1 MNFNLKVIFAGGLAM
16 YVTQWILSMLSGPLI
31 HEGILTELYI
41 QTQAFWRPELNQ
53 QPPDMVA
60 LLPRWITVGVI
71 AALIQ
76 ATIYDNIRSAFDGSG
91 LVKGL
96 KFGLVVFLFHL
107 CFSAGWS
114 GVFNLPEMIW
124 VWWNVEFLV
133 MFLAGGAVLGTVAGK
148 LAPE

>member
-1 MNFNLKVIFAGGLAM
+1 M
-16 YVTQWILSMLSGPLI
+16 
-31 HEGILTELYI
+31 
-41 QTQAFWRPELNQ
+41 
-53 QPPDMVA
+53 
-60 LLPRWITVGVI
+60 I

-76 ATIYDNIRSAFDGSG
+76 AAIYDNIRSAFDGPG

-124 VWWNVEFLV
+124 VWWNIEFLV
-133 MFLAGGAVLGTVAGK
+133 MFLAGGTVLGLVAGK

>member
-1 MNFNLKVIFAGGLAM
+1 MKLNPKVIVAGGLAM
-16 YVTQWILSMLSGPLI
+16 YVAQWILSMLSGPFI

-60 LLPRWITVGVI
+60 LLPRWITIGFI

-76 ATIYDNIRSAFDGSG
+76 AAIYDNVRSAFDGSG

-124 VWWNVEFLV
+124 VWWNIEFLV
-133 MFLAGGAVLGTVAGK
+133 MFLVGGAVLGLVAGK

>member
-1 MNFNLKVIFAGGLAM
+1 M

-31 HEGILTELYI
+31 HEGILTGLYT

-60 LLPRWITVGVI
+60 LLPHWITVGVI

-76 ATIYDNIRSAFDGSG
+76 AAIYDNVRSAFDGSG

-96 KFGLVVFLFHL
+96 KFVLVAFLFHL
-107 CFSAGWS
+107 FFSAGRS
-114 GVFNLPEMIW
+114 GVFNLTEVIR
-124 VWWNVEFLV
+124 VWWNIEFLL
-133 MFLAGGAVLGTVAGK
+133 MFLAGGAVLGLVAGK

>member
-1 MNFNLKVIFAGGLAM
+1 MKFNLKVILAGGLAM

-31 HEGILTELYI
+31 HEGILTELYT
-41 QTQAFWRPELNQ
+41 QTQAFWRPKLNQ
-53 QPPDMVA
+53 QPSDMVT

-76 ATIYDNIRSAFDGSG
+76 AAIYDNIRSAFDGSG

-96 KFGLVVFLFHL
+96 KFGLVAFLFHL

-124 VWWNVEFLV
+124 IWWNIEFLV
-133 MFLAGGAVLGTVAGK
+133 MFLAGGAVLGIVAGK

>member
-1 MNFNLKVIFAGGLAM
+1 MKLNPKVIVAGGLAM
-16 YVTQWILSMLSGPLI
+16 YIAQWILSMLSGPLV

-76 ATIYDNIRSAFDGSG
+76 AAIYDNVRAAFDGSG
-91 LVKGL
+91 LVKGM
-96 KFGLVVFLFHL
+96 KFGLVAFLFHL

-124 VWWNVEFLV
+124 VWWNIEFLV
-133 MFLAGGAVLGTVAGK
+133 MFLVGGAVLGLVAGK